1 MLRGAYT
8 GVAAM
13 LLQETQVD
21 VVSNNLA
28 NANTTGFRKRVAAV
42 KTFPEVEL
50 SRMDGR
56 QAGVSGGSR
65 AVSIGSSS
73 VSLVLSGTLSDPSP
87 GEICR
92 TGNPLDCA
100 IEGEGFFRLSDES
113 GNTFFTRAGNFTLD
127 GEGRLVAPSGLLVN
141 GAGGPIEI
149 GEATSVSI
157 REDGSV
163 IADGDE
169 VGRIALVH
177 FESPSLMRQIGSN
190 LMLQTP
196 DSGLPEAVIGEDVNL
211 VSEALERSNV
221 NIVEEMTRMIEAS
234 RAYESVVRS
243 YRSED
248 ETEEKMI
255 RAFGV

>member
-13 LLQETQVD
+13 LLQETRVD
-21 VVSNNLA
+21 VAANNLA
-28 NANTTGFRKRVAAV
+28 NANTTGFRKRVAAA
-42 KTFPEVEL
+42 KSFPDVEL
-50 SRMDGR
+50 VRVEGK
-56 QAGVSGGSR
+56 QAGPFSRSGTMPIGGVS
-65 AVSIGSSS
+65 AS
-73 VSLVLSGTLSDPSP
+73 VVLSSTLSDSAP

-100 IEGEGFFRLSDES
+100 IEGEGFFRLSDEN
-113 GNTFFTRAGNFTLD
+113 GNIFFTRAGNFTLD
-127 GEGRLVAPSGLLVN
+127 SEGRLVNPSGLLVN
-141 GAGGPIEI
+141 GEGGPIEI

-157 REDGSV
+157 REDGAV

-169 VGRIALVH
+169 VERIALVR
-177 FESPSLMRQIGSN
+177 FENPSLMRQIGSN

-196 DSGLPEAVIGEDVNL
+196 DSGLPEGVAEEDVAL
-211 VSEALERSNV
+211 VSEALEGSNV

-234 RAYESVVRS
+234 RAYESVAKS

-248 ETEEKMI
+248 ETNEKMI
-255 RAFGV
+255 RAFGA